1 MKLFINA
8 LTHLDASLWTPQ
20 QGLTGG
26 SWLVDLELSA
36 PQAEDG
42 MILDFGLVK
51 PWAKKLLDEG
61 ADHTLLLPAHNRHL
75 HLESL
80 PNKRLRVSCEQPY
93 FMLLE
98 APEEAFTL
106 LPLEEITEA
115 ELAAWLS
122 ESLNQQ
128 LPLSQGQASLQLRQE
143 QLGAQPEIHYS
154 HGLRLHDGNCQRIA
168 HGHRSKLEVFC
179 NGEADLSSARK
190 LAERWNHAYLFD
202 QADLIR
208 RANGCVV
215 IGYQAPQGQFQITL
229 PETLAFCL
237 PGPTTVENLTC
248 FLFQQL
254 KQEHPEQ
261 HWEVR
266 MYEGINKGA
275 VVEG

>member
-26 SWLVDLELSA
+26 SWLVDLELTA

-51 PWAKKLLDEG
+51 PWAKKLLDQG
-61 ADHTLLLPAHNRHL
+61 ADHTLLLPTENPQLQIQELADNRLQITSTHPY
-75 HLESL
+75 SL
-80 PNKRLRVSCEQPY
+80 TV
-93 FMLLE
+93 E
-98 APEEAFTL
+98 APKEAFTL
-106 LPLEEITEA
+106 LPFAEITEKA
-115 ELAAWLS
+115 LASWLS
-122 ESLNQQ
+122 QSLNQH
-128 LPLSQGQASLQLRQE
+128 LPINQGQASIQLHRE
-143 QLGAQPEIHYS
+143 ELGSLPEIHYS

-179 NGEADLSSARK
+179 NGQADP
-190 LAERWNHAYLFD
+190 LAANELAKRWNHAYLFD

-208 RANGCVV
+208 QEKDSVV
-215 IGYQAPQGQFQITL
+215 IGYQAPQGYFQITL
-229 PETLAFCL
+229 PEKFTCKL
-237 PGPTTVENLTC
+237 PGPTTVENLTL
-248 FLFQQL
+248 FLFHQL
-254 KQEHPEQ
+254 KTKHPEH